1 MATQAARL
9 PVFGPVDIAAF
20 AIDELA
26 DFRLRTGRH
35 AVVLRT
41 VGHRDRGGFFRDPRC
56 CTESFAGA
64 CDVHEL
70 LSKRGD
76 WSGAR
81 SDRGGCRRCACIYR
95 EGGAGAA
102 SCVDRGGGLSHCP
115 CRSLRGAVHFPSA
128 QRHHDIRDEV
138 RMSNRAEAFEHWIR
152 TSFVQMNTEL
162 ENLYFAKADRA
173 QVIGCGDPIKASLRD
188 EGHTHVVALLAE
200 GNTGEGFDSAYGVL
214 GSVGLYL
221 GALRRHELTNPAREE
236 RSPFPEASSLAL
248 HVGASLGMAPRF
260 STGHLATHNRARAGV
275 RKSFTSLR
283 DEFLFIDE
291 NTRGILSLQRAAD
304 ALASIVHLGVS
315 SPVADIMF
323 DAAKQAL
330 RDVIRFNGRLMNQ
343 LGVERVVYSV
353 RPYYK
358 PYRVGRQEYRGANA
372 GDFSGINEIDLLLG
386 LCRANDPYYAQ
397 LLVDKM
403 LFMIPADQARLRDCM
418 TRTSLL
424 DELLALIDTH
434 AQEEW
439 FQRNAAAYLEVCDL
453 FGQSAAQHHD
463 DLVKRFIAVPAAA
476 LEARDLEGITA
487 SGPPLPVLL
496 RSLEVLRDLRL
507 AADRTDIA
515 SRHADLKRLR
525 AVVAGDRPLAAA

>member
-1 MATQAARL
+1 M
-9 PVFGPVDIAAF
+9 
-20 AIDELA
+20 
-26 DFRLRTGRH
+26 
-35 AVVLRT
+35 
-41 VGHRDRGGFFRDPRC
+41 
-56 CTESFAGA
+56 
-64 CDVHEL
+64 
-70 LSKRGD
+70 
-76 WSGAR
+76 
-81 SDRGGCRRCACIYR
+81 RR
-95 EGGAGAA
+95 
-102 SCVDRGGGLSHCP
+102 
-115 CRSLRGAVHFPSA
+115 
-128 QRHHDIRDEV
+128 
-138 RMSNRAEAFEHWIR
+138 RAEAFEHWIR

-162 ENLYFAKADRA
+162 ENLYFAKEDRA

-221 GALRRHELTNPAREE
+221 GAMRRHELTNPAREE

-248 HVGASLGMAPRF
+248 HVGASLGLAPRF

-283 DEFLFIDE
+283 DEILFIDE

-304 ALASIVHLGVS
+304 ALTSIVHLGVS
-315 SPVADIMF
+315 SPVADVMF

-330 RDVIRFNGRLMNQ
+330 RDVIRFNGRLMQ
-343 LGVERVVYSV
+343 HLDVDRFFYSV

-403 LFMIPADQARLRDCM
+403 LFMLPVDQARLRDCM
-418 TRTSLL
+418 SRTSLL
-424 DELLALIDTH
+424 DELLALADTH
-434 AQEEW
+434 SEQEW
-439 FQRNAAAYLEVCDL
+439 FQRNAHAFPEVCDL
-453 FGQSAAQHHD
+453 FGRTAAQHHD
-463 DLVKRFIAVPAAA
+463 LWVRRFIEQPAAT
-476 LEARDLEGITA
+476 LEDDELHGITA

-496 RSLEVLRDLRL
+496 RSLETLRDLRVAANRSDL
-507 AADRTDIA
+507 ATRYEDLTKLR
-515 SRHADLKRLR
+515 SR
-525 AVVAGDRPLAAA
+525 V

>member
-1 MATQAARL
+1 M
-9 PVFGPVDIAAF
+9 G
-20 AIDELA
+20 
-26 DFRLRTGRH
+26 
-35 AVVLRT
+35 
-41 VGHRDRGGFFRDPRC
+41 
-56 CTESFAGA
+56 
-64 CDVHEL
+64 
-70 LSKRGD
+70 SK
-76 WSGAR
+76 
-81 SDRGGCRRCACIYR
+81 
-95 EGGAGAA
+95 
-102 SCVDRGGGLSHCP
+102 
-115 CRSLRGAVHFPSA
+115 
-128 QRHHDIRDEV
+128 
-138 RMSNRAEAFEHWIR
+138 AEAFEHWIR

-162 ENLYFAKADRA
+162 ENLYFAEADRA

-214 GSVGLYL
+214 GSVGLYM

-275 RKSFTSLR
+275 RKSFTSLK

-304 ALASIVHLGVS
+304 ALTSIVHLGVT
-315 SPVADIMF
+315 SPAADVMF
-323 DAAKQAL
+323 DAASHAL
-330 RDVIRFNGRLMNQ
+330 RDVMRFNDRLMRE
-343 LGVERVVYSV
+343 LDVERFFYSV

-403 LFMIPADQARLRDCM
+403 LFNLPSDQARLRECM

-424 DELLALIDTH
+424 DELLALARQYPD
-434 AQEEW
+434 AEW
-439 FQRNAAAYLEVCDL
+439 FRRSVRAYLEVCDL
-453 FGQSAAQHHD
+453 FGQAAAQHHD
-463 DLVKRFIAVPAAA
+463 GLVRRFIENPAANLGERA
-476 LEARDLEGITA
+476 LEGITA
-487 SGPPLPVLL
+487 SGPPLPVLM
-496 RSLEVLRDLRL
+496 RSLEMLRDLRL
-507 AADRTDIA
+507 AADRADITT
-515 SRHADLKRLR
+515 RHEDLRRLR
-525 AVVAGDRPLAAA
+525 NIVDA